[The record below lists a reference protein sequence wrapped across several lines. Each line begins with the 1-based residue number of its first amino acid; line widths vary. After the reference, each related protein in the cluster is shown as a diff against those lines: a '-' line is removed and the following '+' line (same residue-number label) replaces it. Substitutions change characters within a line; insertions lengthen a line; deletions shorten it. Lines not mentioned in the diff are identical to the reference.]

1 MKTFKQFMSEGG
13 YVKDLDNYQVG
24 PGDID
29 KAAKIIDATTKK
41 GSILNKRRKMNVMKD
56 IGMIL
61 PKV

>member
-13 YVKDLDNYQVG
+13 YVKDLDNYHATAA
-24 PGDID
+24 DID

-56 IGMIL
+56 AGLMT
-61 PKV
+61 P

>member
-13 YVKDLDNYQVG
+13 YVKDLDNYYATAA
-24 PGDID
+24 DID

-56 IGMIL
+56 AGLIT
-61 PKV
+61 P

>member
-13 YVKDLDNYQVG
+13 YVKDLDDYKVG

-56 IGMIL
+56 AGLMT
-61 PKV
+61 P

>member
-24 PGDID
+24 PGDVN
-29 KAAKIIDATTKK
+29 KAAKIIDKVTKP
-41 GSILNKRRKMNVMKD
+41 GSKENTRRKINTMKD
-56 IGMIL
+56 MGMIL